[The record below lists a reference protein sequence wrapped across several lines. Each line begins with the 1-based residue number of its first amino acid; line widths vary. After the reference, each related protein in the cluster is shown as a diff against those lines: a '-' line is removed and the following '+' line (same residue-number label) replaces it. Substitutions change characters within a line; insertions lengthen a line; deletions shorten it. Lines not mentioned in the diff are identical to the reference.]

1 MHESSYKAGSGRR
14 YQAGQG
20 HPGRVPRILATV
32 VAVIAL
38 IVGGLAL
45 VRAVAPHAIAK
56 LTAVSVRSLAIGAAA
71 LIVVA
76 IILIVMARV
85 ASRRGNRVSV
95 RGTAGG
101 AIVAVVFAI
110 MLTVAAL
117 LISNLF
123 KDGIVKPEDV
133 NGFASDIYRESQRL
147 IALAED
153 IIANRA
159 KYSEVCKGKKLAT
172 LFYEPSTRTRLSF
185 TSAMLELG
193 GSVIG
198 FSDAASSSVSKG
210 ETVADTVRVIRCFAD
225 IIAMR
230 HFKEGAPLVG
240 SQYAG
245 IPVINA
251 GDGSHS
257 HPTQT
262 LTDLLTIKREKG
274 RLDHLTIG
282 FCGDLKFG
290 RTVHSLIKAMSRYE
304 GIRVVLIAPDELR
317 LPEYMLHEIE
327 TQTEGV
333 EFREVSTM
341 EEVMPELDI
350 LYMTRVQKERFLDEE
365 EFNRVKDS
373 FVLDPSKLRTAK
385 PDMIVLHPL
394 PRVNEITRAVDNDP
408 RVAYFRQV
416 ENGKFVR
423 MALIYTLLKWA
434 EGEKLAAVPDLAEG
448 MFIDRSM
455 KCPNS
460 RCISAT
466 EDVDP
471 LFVKA
476 GDTCRCAYCEAK
488 IR

>member
-1 MHESSYKAGSGRR
+1 MRHLIDTTDISVAEVD
-14 YQAGQG
+14 Q
-20 HPGRVPRILATV
+20 ILET
-32 VAVIAL
+32 AL
-38 IVGGLAL
+38 
-45 VRAVAPHAIAK
+45 
-56 LTAVSVRSLAIGAAA
+56 
-71 LIVVA
+71 
-76 IILIVMARV
+76 
-85 ASRRGNRVSV
+85 
-95 RGTAGG
+95 
-101 AIVAVVFAI
+101 
-110 MLTVAAL
+110 
-117 LISNLF
+117 
-123 KDGIVKPEDV
+123 
-133 NGFASDIYRESQRL
+133 
-147 IALAED
+147 D
-153 IIANRA
+153 IIANRK
-159 KYSEVCKGKKLAT
+159 KYSEACKGKKLAT

-185 TSAMLELG
+185 TSAMMELG
-193 GSVIG
+193 GNVLG

-210 ETVADTVRVIRCFAD
+210 ETVADTVRVIGCFAD

-230 HFKEGAPLVG
+230 HSKEGAPLVA
-240 SQYAG
+240 SHYANVP
-245 IPVINA
+245 IINA
-251 GDGSHS
+251 GDGSHA

-262 LTDLLTIKREKG
+262 LTDLLTIRREKG
-274 RLDHLTIG
+274 RLNNLTIG

-290 RTVHSLIKAMSRYE
+290 RTVHSLIKALSRYT
-304 GIRVVLIAPDELR
+304 GINVILIAPEELR
-317 LPEYMLHEIE
+317 LPSYIR
-327 TQTEGV
+327 
-333 EFREVSTM
+333 REVCDKNHVPTREVETM
-341 EEVMPELDI
+341 EEVMSELDI